1 MALFSRLQRFSS
13 LIPVFYSR
21 VALRCV
27 LLPAGKTSFASR
39 PGHPIL
45 VVFAQPIMPLISG
58 IRCPK
63 KDSKLLY
70 S

>member
-21 VALRCV
+21 FTRRCV
-27 LLPAGKTSFASR
+27 LLPDGKTSFTPR
-39 PGHPIL
+39 PGQPIL
-45 VVFAQPIMPLISG
+45 VVFARSIMPLISG